1 MLAEEILCGD
11 GEVRVVTG
19 FHHIWLRPWLS
30 PGPPGDDDGKDG
42 DDDDDDGDDGDG
54 DGDGDDDDDG
64 DGDGNTWAGIMEG
77 KGGCGWGIWT
87 KTWWKRPLCD

>member
-30 PGPPGDDDGKDG
+30 PGPPGDDDGNDG
-42 DDDDDDGDDGDG
+42 DDGDNGDDDGDDH
-54 DGDGDDDDDG
+54 GDDDPC
-64 DGDGNTWAGIMEG
+64 M
-77 KGGCGWGIWT
+77 T
-87 KTWWKRPLCD
+87 KLPRSAWCHHITPECRPLASRPA

>member
-1 MLAEEILCGD
+1 MLAEEVLCGD

-42 DDDDDDGDDGDG
+42 DDD
-54 DGDGDDDDDG
+54 
-64 DGDGNTWAGIMEG
+64 G
-77 KGGCGWGIWT
+77 KGGADGNNYY
-87 KTWWKRPLCD
+87 

>member
-42 DDDDDDGDDGDG
+42 DDDGDDGDDGDG
-54 DGDGDDDDDG
+54 DGDDDPC
-64 DGDGNTWAGIMEG
+64 M
-77 KGGCGWGIWT
+77 T
-87 KTWWKRPLCD
+87 KLPRSAWCHHITPECRPLASRPA

>member
-30 PGPPGDDDGKDG
+30 PGPPGDDDGNDG
-42 DDDDDDGDDGDG
+42 DDGDDDGDDGD
-54 DGDGDDDDDG
+54 DGDDDPC
-64 DGDGNTWAGIMEG
+64 I
-77 KGGCGWGIWT
+77 T
-87 KTWWKRPLCD
+87 KLPRSAWCHHITPECRPLASRPA

>member
-30 PGPPGDDDGKDG
+30 PGPPGDDDGNDG
-42 DDDDDDGDDGDG
+42 DDGDNGDDDGDDGD
-54 DGDGDDDDDG
+54 DDPC
-64 DGDGNTWAGIMEG
+64 M
-77 KGGCGWGIWT
+77 T
-87 KTWWKRPLCD
+87 KLPRSAWCHHITPECRPLASRPA

>member
-30 PGPPGDDDGKDG
+30 PGPPGDDDGSDG
-42 DDDDDDGDDGDG
+42 DDDGDDGY
-54 DGDGDDDDDG
+54 DGDDGDD
-64 DGDGNTWAGIMEG
+64 NPCM
-77 KGGCGWGIWT
+77 T
-87 KTWWKRPLCD
+87 KLPRSAWCHHIPPECRPLASRPA

>member
-54 DGDGDDDDDG
+54 DGDDDPC
-64 DGDGNTWAGIMEG
+64 M
-77 KGGCGWGIWT
+77 T
-87 KTWWKRPLCD
+87 KLPRSAWCHHITPECRPLASRPA

>member
-30 PGPPGDDDGKDG
+30 PGPPGDDDGNDGNDGDDG
-42 DDDDDDGDDGDG
+42 DDDCDDGDDGDG
-54 DGDGDDDDDG
+54 DGDGDDDPC
-64 DGDGNTWAGIMEG
+64 M
-77 KGGCGWGIWT
+77 T
-87 KTWWKRPLCD
+87 KLPRSAWCHHITPECRPLASRPA

>member
-42 DDDDDDGDDGDG
+42 DDDVDDGDDGDG
-54 DGDGDDDDDG
+54 DDDPC
-64 DGDGNTWAGIMEG
+64 M
-77 KGGCGWGIWT
+77 T
-87 KTWWKRPLCD
+87 KLPRSAWCHHITPECRPLASRPA

>member
-30 PGPPGDDDGKDG
+30 PGPPGDDDGSDG
-42 DDDDDDGDDGDG
+42 DDDGDDGY
-54 DGDGDDDDDG
+54 DGDDGDD
-64 DGDGNTWAGIMEG
+64 NPCM
-77 KGGCGWGIWT
+77 T
-87 KTWWKRPLCD
+87 KLPRSAWCHHITPECRPLASRPA